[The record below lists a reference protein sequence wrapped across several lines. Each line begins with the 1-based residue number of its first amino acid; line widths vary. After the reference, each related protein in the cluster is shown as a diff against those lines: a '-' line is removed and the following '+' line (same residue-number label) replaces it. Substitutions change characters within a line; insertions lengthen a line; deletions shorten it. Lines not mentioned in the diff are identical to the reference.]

1 MDGFCP
7 KCSALL
13 IPSNAGKDS
22 LICSCGYN
30 SKGGKSLELKE
41 PVKKQD
47 ASASGVADNQ
57 ESTLAK
63 VKVEC
68 SKCNHTEAFF
78 WTLQTRASDEPETEF
93 YKCCKCE
100 YTWREYS

>member
-13 IPSNAGKDS
+13 IPANNGKNS
-22 LICSCGYN
+22 LTCSCGYT

-41 PVKKQD
+41 DLKHEE
-47 ASASGVADNQ
+47 SASGVADKQ
-57 ESTLAK
+57 EETLAK

-68 SKCNHTEAFF
+68 SKCGHPEALF
-78 WTLQTRASDEPETEF
+78 WTLQTRATDEPETEF
-93 YKCCKCE
+93 FRCCKCK